1 MTTAELIG
9 ALKGL
14 SIEDLDKVIA
24 AAEEARRVKR
34 EIARRALL
42 EEIRTKADAL
52 GLSLSALLEGAD
64 QERPLAKSTR
74 SPVRP
79 KYRHPET
86 GETWSGRGSAPG
98 WLRRL
103 EEQGRRREELAV
115 SED

>member
-1 MTTAELIG
+1 MTTSELIG

-14 SIEDLDKVIA
+14 SLEDLDKVISS
-24 AAEEARRVKR
+24 AEEARLVKR
-34 EIARRALL
+34 EASKKALL

-64 QERPLAKSTR
+64 QERPLAKGTR
-74 SPVRP
+74 SPARP
-79 KYRHPET
+79 KHRHPET

-115 SED
+115 SRD